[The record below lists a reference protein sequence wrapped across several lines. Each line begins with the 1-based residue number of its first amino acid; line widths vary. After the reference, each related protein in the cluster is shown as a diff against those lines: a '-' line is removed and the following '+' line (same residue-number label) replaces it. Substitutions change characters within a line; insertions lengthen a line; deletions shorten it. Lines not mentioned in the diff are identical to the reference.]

1 MSTRIGRYQ
10 IYERGEVRSRWTA
23 ASADIFVRR
32 FLGDS
37 AAIRLFREMVASTLS
52 TGAHGTDA
60 DVLARVAKMLVSGDL
75 ILTEPKAQAPPAG
88 QMGVRAPV
96 VPEARRMMKAAPVLE
111 EAEPTF
117 GVNLHAALQALSLT
131 QASDAGVPFCEVC
144 ERMRKRGA
152 A

>member
-1 MSTRIGRYQ
+1 MSTRIGRFQ

-23 ASADIFVRR
+23 ASAEVFVRR
-32 FLGDS
+32 FLGD
-37 AAIRLFREMVASTLS
+37 ALALRTLREMVAATLS

-75 ILTEPKAQAPPAG
+75 VLTEPKTKAPPAG
-88 QMGVRAPV
+88 QLGVRTPV
-96 VPEARRMMKAAPVLE
+96 VQEVRRMMKAAPVLAE
-111 EAEPTF
+111 ESPTF
-117 GVNLHAALQALSLT
+117 GGNLHAALQAASLM